1 MMNCLLLDKIRYC
14 ARTVTMDIIIYTSLH
29 FVEIHEAKMIQLRQ
43 PIYSSNTIQIIACNH
58 KNNKLF

>member
-29 FVEIHEAKMIQLRQ
+29 FVEIHEAKMIQLKQ
-43 PIYSSNTIQIIACNH
+43 PIYASNTI
-58 KNNKLF
+58 